1 MGGTYL
7 FLNEAG
13 HRVAIVKPC
22 DEEPFAPNNP
32 KAGLSTPGAIAL
44 SKNLTHTC
52 LTHLATKPACCS
64 DGARVRAPCLIYPCL
79 CLQSPGFL

>member
-44 SKNLTHTC
+44 SKNLHI
-52 LTHLATKPACCS
+52 PA
-64 DGARVRAPCLIYPCL
+64 
-79 CLQSPGFL
+79 